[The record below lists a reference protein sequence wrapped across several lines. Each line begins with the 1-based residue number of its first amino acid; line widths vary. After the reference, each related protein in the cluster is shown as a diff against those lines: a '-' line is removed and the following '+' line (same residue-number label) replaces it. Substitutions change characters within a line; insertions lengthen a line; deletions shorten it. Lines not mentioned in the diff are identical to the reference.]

1 MLDTADEPVST
12 ANSSPKNM
20 DKLKLPFR
28 NYETSSSSE
37 ISSDSEPELIER
49 SVIQK
54 PKDPAFLIPPDYT
67 LQSVEDLGADIKVS
81 LLGKISQ
88 VFDKYVVIR
97 SINSAV
103 VLNER
108 SVLFLEDGK
117 HLGEVYET
125 FGPVRTPFY
134 LVILSKSFCVPELRN
149 DRISGSRNYTIS
161 KSTNYSE
168 NLEPQTPIESVTNTQ
183 LDNDNSLNDSSS
195 QNPCEIEIPITDN
208 SDAINYEEKRKV
220 NHSLKEISVFYAPD
234 IPELTIPVFYN
245 QLIASNT
252 KGSDASWVGD
262 TEPPP
267 EALEFSDDE
276 REKLYKRA
284 LKMKRK
290 SQTPEPTN
298 STQMLSRP
306 KKHDK
311 RHSKPSFAVK
321 KHQTA
326 FASSVQPVDRA
337 CGYSL
342 QQQSC
347 SLRPCLPIQSP
358 NHWNMY
364 PSVQPQWQNPTY
376 GHRTWPSV
384 PLYHPTVQNPYPY
397 VPRNPVPPHPF
408 SYHYALPEEPYQQNS
423 WSPYAPS

>member
-12 ANSSPKNM
+12 VNSSPKNM
-20 DKLKLPFR
+20 DKLKLLSR
-28 NYETSSSSE
+28 NYETSSSSD
-37 ISSDSEPELIER
+37 ISSDSEPELIEKP
-49 SVIQK
+49 VIQK
-54 PKDPAFLIPPDYT
+54 PKDPAFLIPPDYI
-67 LQSVEDLGADIKVS
+67 LQSVKDLTADIKVS

-134 LVILSKSFCVPELRN
+134 LVILSESFCVPELRN
-149 DRISGSRNYTIS
+149 DRISGSHNCTLS

-168 NLEPQTPIESVTNTQ
+168 NLEPQTPSESVTNTQ
-183 LDNDNSLNDSSS
+183 LDNYNSPNDSNS
-195 QNPCEIEIPITDN
+195 QNRSEIEIPITDN
-208 SDAINYEEKRKV
+208 SNAINYEEKRKV
-220 NHSLKEISVFYAPD
+220 NSLLKEVSVFYAPD
-234 IPELTIPVFYN
+234 MPELTIPVFYN
-245 QLIASNT
+245 QLIASNI

-276 REKLYKRA
+276 REKLHKRA

-290 SQTPEPTN
+290 SQTLEPTN
-298 STQMLSRP
+298 SAQMLNQP
-306 KKHDK
+306 KKQDQ
-311 RHSKPSFAVK
+311 RHSKPSFGVK

-326 FASSVQPVDRA
+326 FASCVQPIDRA
-337 CGYSL
+337 GGYSF

-347 SLRPCLPIQSP
+347 GLRPCMPIQP
-358 NHWNMY
+358 LNHWDMY
-364 PSVQPQWQNPTY
+364 PSVQPQWQNSTY
-376 GHRTWPSV
+376 GRNIWPSY
-384 PLYHPTVQNPYPY
+384 PPTVQNSYPY
-397 VPRNPVPPHPF
+397 IPRDPMPPQPF
-408 SYHYALPEEPYQQNS
+408 PCHYPLPEEPYQQNS
-423 WSPYAPS
+423 WSPYGPL

>member
-1 MLDTADEPVST
+1 MLDTADEPVLT
-12 ANSSPKNM
+12 VNSSPKNM
-20 DKLKLPFR
+20 GKPKLPSG

-37 ISSDSEPELIER
+37 MSSDSEPELIER
-49 SVIQK
+49 PVVQK
-54 PKDPAFLIPPDYT
+54 PKDSAFLIPPDYI
-67 LQSVEDLGADIKVS
+67 LQSVEDLAADIKVS

-88 VFDKYVVIR
+88 VFDKYVVVR
-97 SINSAV
+97 SINSAL

-149 DRISGSRNYTIS
+149 DGISGSHNCTLS
-161 KSTNYSE
+161 KSTNHSE
-168 NLEPQTPIESVTNTQ
+168 NLEPQIPSESVTNTQ
-183 LDNDNSLNDSSS
+183 LDNYNSLNDSSS
-195 QNPCEIEIPITDN
+195 QNPSEIGIPITDN

-220 NHSLKEISVFYAPD
+220 NQSLKEISVFYAPD
-234 IPELTIPVFYN
+234 VPELTIPVFYN
-245 QLIASNT
+245 QLIASDI

-276 REKLYKRA
+276 REKLHKRA

-290 SQTPEPTN
+290 SQTPEPTK
-298 STQMLSRP
+298 STQMLSQP
-306 KKHDK
+306 KKW
-311 RHSKPSFAVK
+311 HSKPSFGVK
-321 KHQTA
+321 KHPTA
-326 FASSVQPVDRA
+326 FASSVQPLDRA
-337 CGYSL
+337 CAYSL

-347 SLRPCLPIQSP
+347 SLRPCMPIQSP

-364 PSVQPQWQNPTY
+364 PSVQPQWQNPNY
-376 GHRTWPSV
+376 GHSNWPSV
-384 PLYHPTVQNPYPY
+384 PSYPPTVQNPYPH
-397 VPRNPVPPHPF
+397 VLRNPITPHPF
-408 SYHYALPEEPYQQNS
+408 PHHYALPEEPYQQNS

>member
-1 MLDTADEPVST
+1 
-12 ANSSPKNM
+12 M
-20 DKLKLPFR
+20 DKLKLQFR
-28 NYETSSSSE
+28 NCETSSSSE

-54 PKDPAFLIPPDYT
+54 
-67 LQSVEDLGADIKVS
+67 
-81 LLGKISQ
+81 
-88 VFDKYVVIR
+88 
-97 SINSAV
+97 
-103 VLNER
+103 
-108 SVLFLEDGK
+108 
-117 HLGEVYET
+117 VYET

-149 DRISGSRNYTIS
+149 DQISGSRNYTIS

-290 SQTPEPTN
+290 SQTPGELFIRFL
-298 STQMLSRP
+298 QLQ
-306 KKHDK
+306 
-311 RHSKPSFAVK
+311 KPNFVYRLVNTLFGRGKLMYDRVVK
-321 KHQTA
+321 
-326 FASSVQPVDRA
+326 
-337 CGYSL
+337 
-342 QQQSC
+342 
-347 SLRPCLPIQSP
+347 
-358 NHWNMY
+358 
-364 PSVQPQWQNPTY
+364 
-376 GHRTWPSV
+376 
-384 PLYHPTVQNPYPY
+384 
-397 VPRNPVPPHPF
+397 
-408 SYHYALPEEPYQQNS
+408 
-423 WSPYAPS
+423 